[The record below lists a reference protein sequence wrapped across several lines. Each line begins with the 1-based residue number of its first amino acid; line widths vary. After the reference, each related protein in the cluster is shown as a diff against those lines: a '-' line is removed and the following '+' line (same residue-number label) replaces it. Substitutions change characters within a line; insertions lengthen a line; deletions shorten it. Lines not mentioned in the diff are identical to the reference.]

1 MPAKG
6 LSESEY
12 KVQSEKILREI
23 RAIKLD
29 GLKADR
35 EKEKWVTKRK
45 EKAVEVAQEQYR
57 QEEIRL
63 SIEQTKTS
71 TLQENLKESR
81 LNLEIAQ
88 VGVAA
93 TGDKL
98 SFEKQAKDLNRDLFR
113 QKLEAMDL
121 SLGEATFNNDDR
133 RQEFKVKEIST
144 GLPRSFSFTDR
155 N

>member
-63 SIEQTKTS
+63 SIEQTKTA
-71 TLQENLKESR
+71 TLQENLKEAK

-98 SFEKQAKDLNRDLFR
+98 SFERQAKDLNRDLFR
-113 QKLEAMDL
+113 QRLEAMDL
-121 SLGEATFNNDDR
+121 SLSEATFNNDDR

>member
-45 EKAVEVAQEQYR
+45 EKSVEVAQEQYR

-63 SIEQTKTS
+63 SIEQTKTA
-71 TLQENLKESR
+71 TLQENLKEAK

-98 SFEKQAKDLNRDLFR
+98 SFERQAKDLNRDLFR
-113 QKLEAMDL
+113 QRLEAMDL
-121 SLGEATFNNDDR
+121 SLSEATFNNDDR